1 MSTRYD
7 VVQAQERGGKT
18 YWNKFATLWKGDDG
32 KMSITFDSLPI
43 ASLNKD
49 GKIETRAMVFEAK
62 ARDGG
67 GGRGSTDQAPPDDS
81 EIPF

>member
-7 VVQAQERGGKT
+7 LCQAQERGGKT
-18 YWNKFATLWKGDDG
+18 YWHKIGTLWKSDDG
-32 KMSITFDSLPI
+32 KMSVSFDSLPI
-43 ASLNKD
+43 ASLNRD

-67 GGRGSTDQAPPDDS
+67 GGNSRSNEPPQDDDN
-81 EIPF
+81 ILF